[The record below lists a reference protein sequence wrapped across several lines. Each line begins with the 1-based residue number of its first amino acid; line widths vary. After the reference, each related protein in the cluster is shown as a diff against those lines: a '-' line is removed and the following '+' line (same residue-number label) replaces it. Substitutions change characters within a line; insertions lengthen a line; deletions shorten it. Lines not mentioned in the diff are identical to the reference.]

1 MSFEYFQVRRFHSL
15 SGQTVHVW
23 PHSFTGLFFFCLE
36 YSFLQLGNV
45 TSPFTVHFCEDTGF
59 FFCYIF
65 YHSHSIDSWKLQLD
79 ILLLVFGL
87 NIRSSSLS
95 FLPISHDINCFTSST
110 IVFAVHWTHSS
121 LYLSE
126 MLRSPQLD
134 TLHSKVCNV
143 HLLSSAFSESIEQ
156 MEKINLPLLLP
167 SIAI

>member
-1 MSFEYFQVRRFHSL
+1 MFDPTPLQDYFS
-15 SGQTVHVW
+15 SVW
-23 PHSFTGLFFFCLE
+23 NT
-36 YSFLQLGNV
+36 
-45 TSPFTVHFCEDTGF
+45 HFCNLGMLLLLLLCTSVKILAFFF

-65 YHSHSIDSWKLQLD
+65 YHSHSLDSWKLQLD

-134 TLHSKVCNV
+134 TLHSKVSNV